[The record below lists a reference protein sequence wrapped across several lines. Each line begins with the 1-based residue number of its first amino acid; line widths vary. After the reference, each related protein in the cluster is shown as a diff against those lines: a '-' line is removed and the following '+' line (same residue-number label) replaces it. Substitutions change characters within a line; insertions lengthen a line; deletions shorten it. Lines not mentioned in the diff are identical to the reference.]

1 MAKHIAFFATV
12 SRKVSFLNTLAEW
25 QVFTTGGTS
34 RAFITTNLQD
44 SVFVTGSRQ
53 TAFYNT
59 VNPIPTFVTTNIKV
73 AFVET
78 PDPNAPKELQP
89 KTGPLI
95 VNADQTIITVS
106 DATGTFDPAI
116 PTLNPGG
123 FNPEDA
129 TFDPERPKRS
139 AVKLWTVY
147 KLHSRPGPQ
156 FGNSTVSPSNQ
167 DEEEDVPYIYT
178 LTLPT
183 ETIDKVA
190 VTIKGLYEVFLIAAP
205 FSQSWADWEG
215 NTNLASVAK
224 TFPNWYVGSTPI
236 MVDANVANCLN
247 KMRFQFLQGVMCGRC
262 DGEYFNTY
270 GIYVG
275 MLNAMEAGEWNV
287 ATEYYDRLKM
297 ICADMGCSSSC
308 GSCGNGG
315 CSGSCGC

>member
-1 MAKHIAFFATV
+1 MPQPPRKIAFFATV
-12 SRKVSFLNTLAEW
+12 SRKVSFLNTIAEW
-25 QVFTTGGTS
+25 QVFSTGGT
-34 RAFITTNLQD
+34 RQAFITTNLQD
-44 SVFVTGSRQ
+44 SVFVTGNRQ
-53 TAFYNT
+53 TAFFVT
-59 VNPIPTFVTTNIKV
+59 VNPVPTFVSSNIKV

-95 VNADQTIITVS
+95 VNADQTTITVT
-106 DATGTFDPAI
+106 DATGTFDPAD
-116 PTLNPGG
+116 PTLDPGG

-139 AVKLWTVY
+139 AVKLWTVF
-147 KLHSRPGPQ
+147 KLHSRPGPEY
-156 FGNSTVSPSNQ
+156 GNSTVSPSSQNQ
-167 DEEEDVPYIYT
+167 EEDTPYIYT

-183 ETIDKVA
+183 ETIDKTE
-190 VTIKGLYEVFLIAAP
+190 VTIKGLYEVILIAAP
-205 FSQSWADWEG
+205 FAQEWEDWQG

-236 MVDANVANCLN
+236 MVDANVTNCLN

-275 MLNAMEAGEWNV
+275 MLNAMEIGEWDV
-287 ATEYYDRLKM
+287 AVEYYERLKT
-297 ICADMGCSSSC
+297 ICADMECS
-308 GSCGNGG
+308 N
-315 CSGSCGC
+315 SCGC